1 MVSPLIALMRNV
13 IMTEL
18 QDVHVKELLTKYYF
32 KFFICYMYE
41 TQALIKKSDVPFV
54 LQILNG
60 FDKKMNFTVDTFEDK
75 KAYFSVL
82 LIDKKHSL
90 HMHFIKITMP
100 VHILIITVSCHG
112 N

>member
-18 QDVHVKELLTKYYF
+18 GHVDVKELLNKDF
-32 KFFICYMYE
+32 KFCICYMYE

-60 FDKKMNFTVDTFEDK
+60 F
-75 KAYFSVL
+75 
-82 LIDKKHSL
+82 
-90 HMHFIKITMP
+90 
-100 VHILIITVSCHG
+100 
-112 N
+112 

>member
-1 MVSPLIALMRNV
+1 
-13 IMTEL
+13 MTEL

-60 FDKKMNFTVDTFEDK
+60 F
-75 KAYFSVL
+75 
-82 LIDKKHSL
+82 
-90 HMHFIKITMP
+90 
-100 VHILIITVSCHG
+100 
-112 N
+112 

>member
-18 QDVHVKELLTKYYF
+18 GHVDVKELLNKYYF
-32 KFFICYMYE
+32 KFCICYMYE

-60 FDKKMNFTVDTFEDK
+60 F
-75 KAYFSVL
+75 
-82 LIDKKHSL
+82 
-90 HMHFIKITMP
+90 
-100 VHILIITVSCHG
+100 
-112 N
+112 